1 MRLGEKNAVQA
12 REILRRPGLQ
22 PMEGSNDPR
31 GEFWISE
38 AGYPYFFPYSNRSP
52 DVFVEQAFDEIVDK
66 LT

>member
-12 REILRRPGLQ
+12 REILRRLGLQ

-38 AGYPYFFPYSNRSP
+38 AGYP
-52 DVFVEQAFDEIVDK
+52 
-66 LT
+66 